1 MKRLCLLDGMAI
13 VYRAFFVFIRN
24 PILTS
29 RGFNTSAIFGYVNT
43 ILHILEREQP
53 THLAVA
59 FDTPEPT
66 ERHRIFEAYKAKREA
81 MPEDLSAAL
90 PFVFRVTEA
99 FNIPALTL
107 PGYEADDV
115 IGTLA
120 RRAEREGFE
129 TLMVTPDK
137 DYCQLVDQNTYVLK
151 PPRGN
156 EEAERLGVPE
166 VLEQWEV
173 ERVEQVIDVL
183 GLWGD
188 AVDNVPGV
196 PGIGE
201 KTAKALIQR
210 YGSIEN
216 LLAHTHE
223 LKGKQKENVETFA
236 EQALL
241 SKRLVTIKCDVP
253 LEVSLDAL
261 ERREPDKP
269 RLQELF
275 RELEFRTLGRRVF
288 GDSWTLT
295 ANEPSRLDAATT
307 ESDANGDDDNGESD
321 GSLEVF
327 DDEAPL
333 EGEAEVVS
341 VPTGPVKRIGDIPHE
356 YRLVTSRQERVA
368 LIAEL
373 ESKGRFCFDTETT
386 GLQRNAELVGL
397 SFSTR
402 PHTGYFVPVPG
413 NPDDARALVE
423 EFRAVFENPNIEK
436 IGHNMKFDL
445 GILLRHG
452 VAVRGR
458 LLDTMLAH
466 ALVEPGMR
474 HSMDYLAQVYL
485 AYEPVSITSLIGE
498 RSENQRSMRDVPLD
512 ALADYAAEDA
522 DVTLQL
528 WERREPMLH
537 EKNAERVF
545 YEVESPL
552 VPALAAMESDGV
564 RIDVDALRALSAQ
577 LDVDIAAL
585 ERQIHEGAGRPFH
598 IDSPKQLGEVLFD
611 ELKLDPNAKKTK
623 TGQYSTREQVLSR
636 LAESH
641 AIVEKVLRFREYRKL
656 KSTYV
661 DMLPG
666 AVSPETGRIH
676 THYNQLVTVTGRMQ
690 SHSPNLQNIPIR
702 TDRGREI
709 RRAFVPRSDGFL
721 ILAADYSQIELRI
734 VAALSQDNAMLD
746 AFQKGVDIHRETAS
760 RVFGVPPDD
769 VTPEMRRKAKMV
781 NFGVT
786 YGMTAFGLAQ
796 RLNIGRTEAKEIID
810 AYFAQYPGVRR
821 YLDETIAFARKN
833 GYVETVT
840 GRRRYLRDINSKN
853 ATARSGEERN
863 AINTPI
869 QGTAA
874 DMIKIA
880 MANIYRELT
889 ERDLKSRMILQIHDE
904 LVFDLYKPEQEVVT
918 ELVER
923 RMKTALPM
931 NVPIVVEMGVGANWL
946 DAH

>member
-1 MKRLCLLDGMAI
+1 
-13 VYRAFFVFIRN
+13 
-24 PILTS
+24 
-29 RGFNTSAIFGYVNT
+29 
-43 ILHILEREQP
+43 
-53 THLAVA
+53 
-59 FDTPEPT
+59 
-66 ERHRIFEAYKAKREA
+66 
-81 MPEDLSAAL
+81 
-90 PFVFRVTEA
+90 
-99 FNIPALTL
+99 
-107 PGYEADDV
+107 
-115 IGTLA
+115 
-120 RRAEREGFE
+120 
-129 TLMVTPDK
+129 
-137 DYCQLVDQNTYVLK
+137 
-151 PPRGN
+151 
-156 EEAERLGVPE
+156 
-166 VLEQWEV
+166 
-173 ERVEQVIDVL
+173 
-183 GLWGD
+183 
-188 AVDNVPGV
+188 
-196 PGIGE
+196 
-201 KTAKALIQR
+201 
-210 YGSIEN
+210 
-216 LLAHTHE
+216 
-223 LKGKQKENVETFA
+223 
-236 EQALL
+236 
-241 SKRLVTIKCDVP
+241 
-253 LEVSLDAL
+253 
-261 ERREPDKP
+261 
-269 RLQELF
+269 
-275 RELEFRTLGRRVF
+275 
-288 GDSWTLT
+288 
-295 ANEPSRLDAATT
+295 
-307 ESDANGDDDNGESD
+307 
-321 GSLEVF
+321 
-327 DDEAPL
+327 
-333 EGEAEVVS
+333 
-341 VPTGPVKRIGDIPHE
+341 
-356 YRLVTSRQERVA
+356 
-368 LIAEL
+368 
-373 ESKGRFCFDTETT
+373 
-386 GLQRNAELVGL
+386 
-397 SFSTR
+397 
-402 PHTGYFVPVPG
+402 
-413 NPDDARALVE
+413 
-423 EFRAVFENPNIEK
+423 
-436 IGHNMKFDL
+436 
-445 GILLRHG
+445 
-452 VAVRGR
+452 
-458 LLDTMLAH
+458 
-466 ALVEPGMR
+466 
-474 HSMDYLAQVYL
+474 
-485 AYEPVSITSLIGE
+485 
-498 RSENQRSMRDVPLD
+498 
-512 ALADYAAEDA
+512 
-522 DVTLQL
+522 
-528 WERREPMLH
+528 
-537 EKNAERVF
+537 
-545 YEVESPL
+545 
-552 VPALAAMESDGV
+552 
-564 RIDVDALRALSAQ
+564 
-577 LDVDIAAL
+577 
-585 ERQIHEGAGRPFH
+585 
-598 IDSPKQLGEVLFD
+598 
-611 ELKLDPNAKKTK
+611 
-623 TGQYSTREQVLSR
+623 LSR